1 MRLFTK
7 LLLII
12 ILSCANILNVNG
24 NVSPSINYS
33 ENSASVV
40 TNKENVRPIEPRKAL
55 KSSTKKQ
62 QFRKQKT
69 NKGPR
74 GWFHISSILIISVLL
89 FGLIC
94 LPLGVALGMY
104 WLWMSALF
112 VLALPIGLLFIIII
126 KDIFR
131 RLKHN
136 NPTREIFKLFGFAF
150 LLLVVID
157 LIITGLIAGIFSLW
171 FVPAVLLITV
181 GLFALILEFAM
192 R

>member
-1 MRLFTK
+1 MQFFIKLF
-7 LLLII
+7 LII
-12 ILSCANILNVNG
+12 ILCFSNFLNVKG
-24 NVSPSINYS
+24 NIAPSNNFI
-33 ENSASVV
+33 ENNSSNV
-40 TNKENVRPIEPRKAL
+40 TNTNSIRPIEPKNVLKAKAKKKSL
-55 KSSTKKQ
+55 KKLNTK
-62 QFRKQKT
+62 
-69 NKGPR
+69 NGPKG
-74 GWFHISSILIISVLL
+74 WLHISSILIIVVLL

-94 LPLGVALGMY
+94 FPLGVALNIY

-131 RLKHN
+131 KLKHN
-136 NPTREIFKLFGFAF
+136 NPTREIFKLYGFAF
-150 LLLVVID
+150 LLLVVVD

-171 FVPAVLLITV
+171 FIPAILLITI